1 MGDSS
6 LRRCSG
12 SSLELRAQMDQN
24 YVIVHAV
31 CSLVSLEMYI
41 HFARGCFDL
50 AVQLYNKKYY
60 QRAYVDFAKFH
71 QFVKDKLPAHHNYV
85 EGRTE
90 GAKVWLAQADE
101 SCLQFLEE
109 IIFQLDALLDEKP
122 HPNSQSEFL
131 AAMPEH
137 KANINVPEWIGVDS
151 CGEENDAQ
159 SKSILSDG
167 NSSKDSNAM
176 HEELQSHPHLEL
188 HHMTFSEQLFPATL
202 HPIPHSHSMPKL
214 PIDNPIHHSDLQYKL
229 NNHCS
234 HSASQDLALAIQV
247 SLICAKS
254 PHVDAYI
261 HAHKQQHTHRV
272 LEREHYAQRNCNS
285 DPHEQSDPRAALHHI
300 ETHDSN
306 LNLEEN
312 SHSARHS
319 IAAEGHSE
327 RNESVHLHHQHT
339 INSVDHSASKNEDT
353 VNPAVLPV
361 LHLHRSTEH
370 SYTATHR
377 SIQLSTSHPYHN
389 VPGLT
394 QNDAAILKS
403 CTNFGT

>member
-71 QFVKDKLPAHHNYV
+71 QFVKDKLPTHHNYD

-137 KANINVPEWIGVDS
+137 KVDIYVPEWIDVDS
-151 CGEENDAQ
+151 HGVENDAK
-159 SKSILSDG
+159 SKCIMADG
-167 NSSKDSNAM
+167 NNSKDSHVM

-188 HHMTFSEQLFPATL
+188 HQMTFSEQLFPATP
-202 HPIPHSHSMPKL
+202 HPLPHSHSMPEL
-214 PIDNPIHHSDLQYKL
+214 PIDNPKHHPALQCESS
-229 NNHCS
+229 NRCS
-234 HSASQDLALAIQV
+234 HSASQDLALAIQE

-272 LEREHYAQRNCNS
+272 LEREHYAQRNCSS

-300 ETHDSN
+300 E
-306 LNLEEN
+306 
-312 SHSARHS
+312 SHITRHS
-319 IAAEGHSE
+319 TSTECHAE
-327 RNESVHLHHQHT
+327 RNESVHQHHHYT
-339 INSVDHSASKNEDT
+339 INSFDHSASKNQDT
-353 VNPAVLPV
+353 VSHAVLPV

-394 QNDAAILKS
+394 QNDAAILKFYKDFS
-403 CTNFGT
+403 R

>member
-1 MGDSS
+1 MSDSS

-71 QFVKDKLPAHHNYV
+71 QFVKDKLPTHHNYD

-109 IIFQLDALLDEKP
+109 IVFQLDALLDEKP

-137 KANINVPEWIGVDS
+137 KADIFVPEWIGVDS
-151 CGEENDAQ
+151 HGEENDAK
-159 SKSILSDG
+159 SKSILTDG
-167 NSSKDSNAM
+167 NSSKD
-176 HEELQSHPHLEL
+176 EKLQSHLHLEL
-188 HHMTFSEQLFPATL
+188 HHMTFSEQLFPATPQPL
-202 HPIPHSHSMPKL
+202 PELPLDIPKHRPVSQSEL
-214 PIDNPIHHSDLQYKL
+214 DNR
-229 NNHCS
+229 CS
-234 HSASQDLALAIQV
+234 HSASQDLALAIQE

-272 LEREHYAQRNCNS
+272 LEREHYAQRNCSS

-306 LNLEEN
+306 LNIEEN
-312 SHSARHS
+312 SHSMRHS
-319 IAAEGHSE
+319 IAAECHSE
-327 RNESVHLHHQHT
+327 RNESVHQHHHHHT
-339 INSVDHSASKNEDT
+339 VSSFDHSANKNQDT
-353 VNPAVLPV
+353 VSHGVLPV

-389 VPGLT
+389 MPGLT
-394 QNDAAILKS
+394 QNDAAILKFYKDFS
-403 CTNFGT
+403 R